1 MEVRQLSNLPDSMSV
16 AHIISDSWVQETGN
30 TIFTFHE

>member
-1 MEVRQLSNLPDSMSV
+1 MGVRRLSNLPDSMSV
-16 AHIISDSWVQETGN
+16 DHIISNYWGQETGS

>member
-1 MEVRQLSNLPDSMSV
+1 MEVRQLSNLPDSMSGD
-16 AHIISDSWVQETGN
+16 HTISNSWVQETGS